1 MKFKLDENLGSIG
14 KHALA
19 AQGYDVMTVDE
30 QHLSGTTDQK
40 LFVVCSEEGRALV
53 TLDQDFAQTLR
64 FVPDQSAGII
74 VLRTGGRV
82 TPSGIEVCMRTLV
95 ALLQTQKIERA
106 LWIVEPGRVRI
117 HE

>member
-19 AQGYDVMTVDE
+19 AAGFDVMTVVE
-30 QHLSGTTDQK
+30 QGLSGTSDQD
-40 LFVVCSEEGRALV
+40 LFVICRDEDRALV

-64 FVPDQSAGII
+64 FLPDQSAGII

-82 TPSGIEVCMRTLV
+82 TPSSIEVCLLTLL
-95 ALLQTQKIERA
+95 AFLKTQKIERA
-106 LWIVEPGRVRI
+106 LWIVEPGRVRV